1 MSSIIH
7 SIIETPRAL
16 LPSRSPPP
24 RAPSLPL
31 AVPPAEDS
39 LFRSDDKL
47 PGDAFALSTGSI
59 WDIIRSQKD
68 LNLPAHKVG
77 GGGRG
82 GKGGGGGAGI
92 SQKDLNLPARKV
104 GGGRAGQEREQEPS
118 LAIAMP

>member
-1 MSSIIH
+1 MLGRRFTLEGECLEHTLGPACSPLDLW
-7 SIIETPRAL
+7 E
-16 LPSRSPPP
+16 LPSLRPPLEQGAP
-24 RAPSLPL
+24 IQTPYAPSLPL

-77 GGGRG
+77 GEGGEGRG
-82 GKGGGGGAGI
+82 G
-92 SQKDLNLPARKV
+92 
-104 GGGRAGQEREQEPS
+104 GGRNLEEDP
-118 LAIAMP
+118 